1 MFAAREWV
9 AARKLKWESVYSN
22 HKKTGGLDQRLA
34 NIFLKS
40 QRVNLLGSE
49 HQMVSAAAS

>member
-9 AARKLKWESVYSN
+9 AAGKLKWESVYSN